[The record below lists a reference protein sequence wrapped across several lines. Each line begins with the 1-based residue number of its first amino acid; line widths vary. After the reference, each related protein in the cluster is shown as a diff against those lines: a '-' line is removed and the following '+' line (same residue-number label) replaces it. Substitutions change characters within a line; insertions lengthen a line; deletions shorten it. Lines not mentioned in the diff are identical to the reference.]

1 MNKTYNI
8 IWNAARGMYIVTSE
22 LARSGSRAIVSVSAS
37 CAVTLL
43 AMDAAPAVAEETRV
57 SIPSQTT
64 TYTLSGATP
73 FVVET
78 GNTVATDTATSAAIV
93 GDNSNDWDL
102 LIESGAVVGS
112 SLTDSQA
119 MNLDSLT
126 GATSV
131 HNQGTITGSSAD
143 GTILL
148 QNGGSVINDGRI
160 ENSAIYVH
168 NLDYGAPEIDAAIY
182 MLNGG
187 SYVSSENGVLK
198 GVSGVIVQ
206 SGEVHITNGGT
217 INSDGS
223 WRSYGVE
230 LRGGAYGTIV
240 NTGTI
245 ITTASDGSNK
255 IEDAAIYAHTF
266 DDIAAGDSVSV
277 DNSGLL
283 QSDFIAVALYHGAH
297 FEVFNRAGGVIT
309 AGNSSLVGI
318 QSAAMELK
326 AGADNLVTNDGTI
339 SAYGTANTYGIHYG
353 ENTSGGVITNTGSIT
368 TTGGGSGDASVYVHG
383 NGDGTVVN
391 NSGTMSSTVYGVY
404 LDSARSKGHTL
415 NNQAGG
421 AISANTAV
429 AINGNGNTITN
440 QGKMTGVSDGL
451 LISGNNN
458 IVTTS
463 GGEISGKNGI
473 RVSKGSGNQITAKSG
488 SKITTTSTGISI
500 AGGNNQVTTESGSA
514 IVAKDNGILI
524 NSGANNVTNGGSITA
539 TGSSI
544 SYGIQYNSGA
554 SGTITNTGTIT
565 TTGKGAGDASV
576 YAHGGAVTIN
586 NSGTMDSSVFGVYVT
601 TGHTL
606 NNLAGGSITANTAVQ
621 LNGNNNTLA
630 NAGAISGDTNGVTIS
645 GSGNTLTSQGKIT
658 GGTNAVLINSGSK
671 NNTITLNTGTE
682 ISGSI
687 TDDNNS
693 ASANNN
699 LILDG
704 EGTLGSSISG
714 LNSVTSSGDWTL
726 SGATMNLSGTTNS
739 ALWVKSGTLIVN
751 GAMTAKGAT
760 VDSGTTLQIGNGGT
774 LGAFNGDI
782 VDNGTLTFNRSD
794 AAAYGSVISGSGNVV
809 KQGGGELTLSNNNS
823 YSGGTTIAEGTL
835 TATAGGAL
843 GSGNIDNR
851 AYLKLDAASASDPF
865 IVADLTTHSGATVEI
880 GAGSTL
886 QANTL
891 TQQDGSTLT
900 ADLTETSG
908 PVIRAKNVNLDGT
921 LNVAS
926 PASQEPIRSTDD
938 LISLALIESDNAISG
953 DFGDITINGN
963 AMNPDAFITVVGQKN
978 VNDTHYDL
986 VETLTW
992 YADRDNAAIDAHGT
1006 FNLADADDSFT
1017 VNTVLE
1023 NVDANSGWNGQSLT
1037 KTGAGTL
1044 ILNAENTYT
1053 GSTTISEGTLIATNV
1068 EALGT
1073 GNVTDNAT
1081 LEMNTGGDFDNA
1093 ISGSGQVVKSGDETL
1108 TLSGA
1113 NSYTGGTTIS
1123 GGTLVASNV
1132 EALGTGDITDNATL
1146 ELNTGGDFDN
1156 VISGSGQVVKS
1167 GDKTL
1172 TLSGANSYTGGT
1184 TISGGTLV
1192 ASNVEALGS
1201 GDVTDNATLELN
1213 TSGDFANNIGGT
1225 GSVVKSG
1232 DKTLTLSG
1240 ANSYTGGTIISGGT
1254 LVATN
1259 VDALGTGDVID
1270 NATLELNTGGDFDN
1284 AISGSGQVVKSGDDT
1299 LALSGANSYSGATT
1313 ISGGTLIAANVNA
1326 LGTGAIDNRASL
1338 LLDASGQFTVTD
1350 LTTESGGNTEIGAGS
1365 TLQATTLTQKSD
1377 STLTI
1382 NLDSNTADPV
1392 IHAASQVSLA
1402 GTLDITGVGDVLD
1415 SDPASTDDLD
1425 TFTLIA
1431 SDKTI
1436 AGDFEKLTVA
1446 GMDADLADFI
1456 TVDGR
1461 IDDTG
1466 KQYELTTA
1474 LTWYADRDD
1483 AVTDAHGTFNLTNAD
1498 GSFAVNTVLENVD
1511 ATLDPA
1517 SATGWDGTSLIKQGA
1532 GTLILNAENTY
1543 TGGTTISGG
1552 TLVATNVDA
1561 LGSGDVTDDA
1571 TLELNTGGTFDNA
1584 ISGSGQVVKSG
1595 DETLTLSGTNTYS
1608 GGTLISGGTLV
1619 ASNVEALGT
1628 GDVTDNATLEMNT
1641 GGDFINNI
1649 GGTGRVEKSGDDALT
1664 LSGSNTYTGG
1674 TTINDGTLI
1683 ATSVDAL
1690 GSGDVTNNAVLE
1702 LNTGGDFD
1710 NAISGSGQVVKSG
1723 DETLT
1728 LSGTNSYTDGTL
1740 ISGGTLVATNL
1751 EALGTGD
1758 VTNNAVLELN
1768 TGGDFINNIGG
1779 TGRVEKS
1786 GDETLTLSGS
1796 NTYTGGTL
1804 ISGGTLVATNVEA
1817 LGTGD
1822 VTDNAVLELNTGGD
1836 FINNIGGTGRVEKSG
1851 DDTLTLSGSN
1861 SYTGGT
1867 LISGGTL
1874 VATNVDA
1881 LGSGDVTN
1889 NAVLE
1894 LNTGGTFD
1902 NAISGS
1908 GQVVKSGDETLTL
1921 SGSNTYTGGTTIN
1934 DGTLIASNVEA
1945 LGTGDVTDNATLE
1958 MNTGGDFINN
1968 IGGRGLVEKSG
1979 DETLTLSGSNTY
1991 TGGTTINDGTL
2002 IATSVDALGSGD
2014 VTDNAVL
2021 ELNTGGDFD
2030 NAISGSGQVV
2040 KSGDETLTL
2049 SGTNS
2054 YTDGTLISG
2063 GTLVATNL
2071 EALGTGDVTNNATL
2085 ELNTGGD
2092 FINNIGG
2099 TGRVEKSGDETLTLS
2114 GSNTYTGGTLISGGT
2129 LVATNVEALGTG
2141 DVTDN
2146 AVLELNTGGD
2156 FINNIGGTGRVEKS
2170 GDDTL
2175 TLSGSNS
2182 YTGGTL
2188 ISGGTLVATNVDALG
2203 SGDVTDNATLELNT
2217 GGTFDNAISG
2227 SGQVVKSGD
2236 ETLTLSGANSY
2247 TGGTLISG
2255 GTLVATSV
2263 EALGSGDVTD
2273 NAVLELNTGGTFDN
2287 AISGSGQVVKSGDKT
2302 LTLSGANSY
2311 TGGTTISGGTL
2322 VASNVEALGSGD
2334 IDNYASLQLNA
2345 SGQFVT
2351 ANLTTHDNATT
2362 AIGAGSALR
2371 ANTLTQ
2377 EANST
2382 LAVHLTDSN
2391 SGAIVTADR
2400 ANLGGTL
2407 DITGIGNVAKSW
2419 TRDAY
2424 AYTLID
2430 TDSAINSDF
2439 AQFTV
2444 AGMDAKQVDFLTVD
2458 GRVNAD
2464 DDTRYD
2470 VTASLSWYA
2479 DSDNAATDAHG
2490 TFTLS
2495 EQGHSFTLNTAL
2507 TDVDATL
2514 NPDSATYWDGKSLI
2528 KRGAGTLILG
2538 AQNTYSG
2545 DTDVQ
2550 EGTLWLAETATIG
2563 SAGSAQAVNIA
2574 ANAAFGGHNATVNG
2588 HVNNLGNLYFV
2599 DTFTV
2604 NGDVVNSSAMISG
2617 SDQPN
2622 NTLTI
2627 AGNYTGNDGHLYLN
2641 TQLGDDNS
2649 PTDKLIVTGDTAGST
2664 TLHIT
2669 NVNGLGAQTVN
2680 GIEVIEVGGQSD
2692 GDFTL
2697 YKGHVDINAWTYT
2710 LKQDGGDWYLRSES
2724 DDVPDDGGDVTPPDD
2739 GGDVTPP
2746 DDGGDVTPPDD
2757 GGDVT
2762 PPDDGGDVSPPDDG
2776 GDVTPPDDGGDVT
2789 PPDGDGD
2796 ITPPDGGDVT
2806 PVTPQYRADIG
2817 VYLGN
2822 QWMARNLQMQTLYD
2836 REGSQYRS
2844 ADGSVWMRFKAGKAE
2859 SQAVNGNVDIDS
2871 DYSQF
2876 QLGGDIL
2883 TWSDG
2888 AQSVTVGLM
2897 GSYINAS
2904 TDSTGN
2910 RGADGSQFSA
2920 NGSVDGY
2927 NLGLYATWFADAQ
2940 SHRGA
2945 YIDSWYQYGAY
2956 NNSVDNDGLSASR
2969 YDSAAHAVSLETGY
2983 RYDIALSNRNTVSLT
2998 PQAQVT
3004 WQRYSADTV
3013 IDDGGTRI
3021 SGQNDDSWTTRLG
3034 VRVDGKLYKES
3045 GRIQPFME
3053 VNWLHASDNASA
3065 TFGDTKVS
3073 QDLPNDRVEVKVGIQ
3088 ANVSE
3093 RLSVY
3098 AQAAGQKGKNDYGD
3112 ASFSL
3117 NMRYNW

>member
-119 MNLDSLT
+119 MNLDSST

-131 HNQGTITGSSAD
+131 HNQGTITGSNED
-143 GTILL
+143 GAIML
-148 QNGGSVINDGRI
+148 QNGGSVINDARI
-160 ENSAIYVH
+160 ENSATYEH
-168 NLDYGAPEIDAAIY
+168 DPEDIPQEYAGVY

-187 SYVSSENGVLK
+187 SYVSSESGVLE

-206 SGEVHITNGGT
+206 SGEAHITNGGM
-217 INSDGS
+217 ISSDGS

-230 LRGGAYGTIV
+230 FRDGTYGTIV

-255 IEDAAIYAHTF
+255 IEDAAIYVHTLN
-266 DDIAAGDSVSV
+266 DMAVSGSVSV
-277 DNSGLL
+277 DNSGLM
-283 QSDFIAVALYHGAH
+283 QSDFITVALYHGSH
-297 FEVFNRAGGVIT
+297 FEVVNRVGGVIT

-318 QSAAMELK
+318 KSTAMELK
-326 AGADNLVTNDGTI
+326 VGVDNLVTNDGTI

-353 ENTSGGVITNTGSIT
+353 ESTSGGVITNTGSIT
-368 TTGGGSGDASVYVHG
+368 TTGGGAGDASVYVHG

-415 NNQAGG
+415 NNQAGS

-429 AINGNGNTITN
+429 AINGNGNTISN

-500 AGGNNQVTTESGSA
+500 AGGNNQITTESGSA

-539 TGSSI
+539 TGSNM

-606 NNLAGGSITANTAVQ
+606 NNLAGGSISANTAVQ
-621 LNGNNNTLA
+621 FHGNNNKLA
-630 NAGAISGDTNGVTIS
+630 NAGAILGDTNGVTIN

-658 GGTNAVLINSGSK
+658 GGINAILINSGSK
-671 NNTITLNTGTE
+671 NNTLTLNTGTE

-739 ALWVKSGTLIVN
+739 ALWVKSGTLILN

-900 ADLTETSG
+900 ADLTATSG
-908 PVIRAKNVNLDGT
+908 PAIRAKNVNLDGT

-953 DFGDITINGN
+953 DFDDITINGN

-1146 ELNTGGDFDN
+1146 ELNAGGDF
-1156 VISGSGQVVKS
+1156 
-1167 GDKTL
+1167 
-1172 TLSGANSYTGGT
+1172 A
-1184 TISGGTLV
+1184 
-1192 ASNVEALGS
+1192 
-1201 GDVTDNATLELN
+1201 
-1213 TSGDFANNIGGT
+1213 
-1225 GSVVKSG
+1225 
-1232 DKTLTLSG
+1232 
-1240 ANSYTGGTIISGGT
+1240 
-1254 LVATN
+1254 
-1259 VDALGTGDVID
+1259 
-1270 NATLELNTGGDFDN
+1270 
-1284 AISGSGQVVKSGDDT
+1284 
-1299 LALSGANSYSGATT
+1299 
-1313 ISGGTLIAANVNA
+1313 
-1326 LGTGAIDNRASL
+1326 
-1338 LLDASGQFTVTD
+1338 
-1350 LTTESGGNTEIGAGS
+1350 
-1365 TLQATTLTQKSD
+1365 
-1377 STLTI
+1377 
-1382 NLDSNTADPV
+1382 
-1392 IHAASQVSLA
+1392 
-1402 GTLDITGVGDVLD
+1402 
-1415 SDPASTDDLD
+1415 
-1425 TFTLIA
+1425 
-1431 SDKTI
+1431 
-1436 AGDFEKLTVA
+1436 
-1446 GMDADLADFI
+1446 
-1456 TVDGR
+1456 
-1461 IDDTG
+1461 
-1466 KQYELTTA
+1466 
-1474 LTWYADRDD
+1474 
-1483 AVTDAHGTFNLTNAD
+1483 
-1498 GSFAVNTVLENVD
+1498 
-1511 ATLDPA
+1511 
-1517 SATGWDGTSLIKQGA
+1517 
-1532 GTLILNAENTY
+1532 
-1543 TGGTTISGG
+1543 
-1552 TLVATNVDA
+1552 
-1561 LGSGDVTDDA
+1561 
-1571 TLELNTGGTFDNA
+1571 
-1584 ISGSGQVVKSG
+1584 
-1595 DETLTLSGTNTYS
+1595 
-1608 GGTLISGGTLV
+1608 
-1619 ASNVEALGT
+1619 
-1628 GDVTDNATLEMNT
+1628 
-1641 GGDFINNI
+1641 NNI

-1674 TTINDGTLI
+1674 TLISGGTLVANDVNALGTGDITDNATLALNAVGDFDNAISGSGKVEKSGDDALTLSGSNTYTGGTLI
-1683 ATSVDAL
+1683 SSGTLVASNVEAL
-1690 GSGDVTNNAVLE
+1690 GTGDVTDNATLE
-1702 LNTGGDFD
+1702 LNTSGTFD

-1723 DETLT
+1723 DKTLT
-1728 LSGTNSYTDGTL
+1728 LSGSNTYTGGTLISDGTL
-1740 ISGGTLVATNL
+1740 VASNVEALGTGDVTDNATLELNTSGTFDNVISGSGQVVKSGDDALTLSGSNTYRGGTTISGGTLVATSV

-1758 VTNNAVLELN
+1758 VTDNATLALN

-1786 GDETLTLSGS
+1786 GD
-1796 NTYTGGTL
+1796 
-1804 ISGGTLVATNVEA
+1804 
-1817 LGTGD
+1817 
-1822 VTDNAVLELNTGGD
+1822 
-1836 FINNIGGTGRVEKSG
+1836 
-1851 DDTLTLSGSN
+1851 
-1861 SYTGGT
+1861 
-1867 LISGGTL
+1867 
-1874 VATNVDA
+1874 
-1881 LGSGDVTN
+1881 
-1889 NAVLE
+1889 
-1894 LNTGGTFD
+1894 
-1902 NAISGS
+1902 
-1908 GQVVKSGDETLTL
+1908 Q
-1921 SGSNTYTGGTTIN
+1921 
-1934 DGTLIASNVEA
+1934 
-1945 LGTGDVTDNATLE
+1945 
-1958 MNTGGDFINN
+1958 
-1968 IGGRGLVEKSG
+1968 
-1979 DETLTLSGSNTY
+1979 
-1991 TGGTTINDGTL
+1991 
-2002 IATSVDALGSGD
+2002 
-2014 VTDNAVL
+2014 
-2021 ELNTGGDFD
+2021 
-2030 NAISGSGQVV
+2030 
-2040 KSGDETLTL
+2040 
-2049 SGTNS
+2049 
-2054 YTDGTLISG
+2054 
-2063 GTLVATNL
+2063 
-2071 EALGTGDVTNNATL
+2071 
-2085 ELNTGGD
+2085 
-2092 FINNIGG
+2092 
-2099 TGRVEKSGDETLTLS
+2099 
-2114 GSNTYTGGTLISGGT
+2114 
-2129 LVATNVEALGTG
+2129 
-2141 DVTDN
+2141 
-2146 AVLELNTGGD
+2146 
-2156 FINNIGGTGRVEKS
+2156 
-2170 GDDTL
+2170 
-2175 TLSGSNS
+2175 
-2182 YTGGTL
+2182 
-2188 ISGGTLVATNVDALG
+2188 
-2203 SGDVTDNATLELNT
+2203 
-2217 GGTFDNAISG
+2217 
-2227 SGQVVKSGD
+2227 
-2236 ETLTLSGANSY
+2236 TLTLSGANSY
-2247 TGGTLISG
+2247 TGGTLISS
-2255 GTLVATSV
+2255 GTLVASNV
-2263 EALGSGDVTD
+2263 NALGSGDVTD

-2287 AISGSGQVVKSGDKT
+2287 AISGSGQVEKSGDGT
-2302 LTLSGANSY
+2302 LTLSGSNTY
-2311 TGGTTISGGTL
+2311 TGGTLISDGTL

-2382 LAVHLTDSN
+2382 LAVHLIDSN
-2391 SGAIVTADR
+2391 SGAIVTADH

-2514 NPDSATYWDGKSLI
+2514 NPDSATDWDGKSLI

-2550 EGTLWLAETATIG
+2550 EGALWLAETATIG

-2641 TQLGDDNS
+2641 TQLGDDSS

-2692 GDFTL
+2692 GDFRL

-2724 DDVPDDGGDVTPPDD
+2724 DDVPDDGGEVTPPDDGGEVTPPDDGGDVTPPDDGGDVTPPDDGGEVTPPDDGGEVTPPDD

-2757 GGDVT
+2757 GGD
-2762 PPDDGGDVSPPDDG
+2762 
-2776 GDVTPPDDGGDVT
+2776 
-2789 PPDGDGD
+2789 

-2806 PVTPQYRADIG
+2806 PVAPQYRADIG

-2844 ADGSVWMRFKAGKAE
+2844 ADGSIWMRFKAGKAE

-3073 QDLPNDRVEVKVGIQ
+3073 QDLPNDRLEVKVGIQ